1 MKSKLLVLMETVAGL
16 HPNPQDNAVILSTLK
31 AGASLALLRV
41 RELGGTYAGS
51 SDVTSVE
58 WELYGRDATPAVDAA
73 PPSAPTIPDDSP
85 L

>member
-16 HPNPQDNAVILSTLK
+16 HSHPHENVVILSALK
-31 AGASLALLRV
+31 TGASLALLRV

-51 SDVTSVE
+51 SDVTLVE
-58 WELYGRDATPAVDAA
+58 WELYGRDATPAVDAV